1 MSWSIG
7 ERCCDNRRM
16 KTQTTLWSEL
26 LACPRTGERVI
37 DAPEGLRNLGGQV
50 HFPRLDGVPAM
61 FAEPEATLGEWR
73 DRLHLLLV
81 QLEQHAQR
89 LNMALGQDGLLA
101 LTRERLT
108 RLHKA
113 TLAHRELLA
122 DLLAPMGLE
131 RRHASAQTHLA
142 LRTRLP
148 SDQGLTSYYANI
160 HRDWAWGDSENESSL
175 ALLRKALGPAKL
187 GRTLVLGAGAGR
199 LAWDVHQ
206 QLTPTLTVALDFNP
220 LLVLLLARLIRGDTV
235 ALYEFPIAPRSI
247 SDHAILRELRT
258 PTPTRPGFYP
268 LLGDALR
275 PPFNPGSF
283 DTVITPWVID
293 ILPEAANPQLA
304 RINSLLASQGQWLHF
319 GSMNFN
325 LADPAVNY
333 SLEETVAL
341 ADATG
346 FARPA
351 ISEAVLPYMCSP
363 ASRHGRS
370 ERVIAMRAQKVS
382 EAPAIPRHNALPD
395 WLVTGRTPVPV
406 LPAFRDQAM
415 ATLIH
420 LFIIELIDGKRSL
433 RDMAALMEQ
442 QRLMSRDE
450 AEESIRGFLIR
461 LFEDAQRGQ
470 RY

>member
-1 MSWSIG
+1 MNA
-7 ERCCDNRRM
+7 R
-16 KTQTTLWSEL
+16 TTLWPDI
-26 LACPRTGERVI
+26 LACPRTGERLI
-37 DAPEGLRNLGGQV
+37 ETPEGLRNLGGQV
-50 HFPRLDGVPAM
+50 QFPRLDGVPAL
-61 FAEPEATLGEWR
+61 FAEPEASLGEWR

-81 QLEQHAQR
+81 QLDQHAQR
-89 LNMALGQDGLLA
+89 LHGTLGQDALLA
-101 LTRERLT
+101 ATRERLT
-108 RLHKA
+108 RLHAA

-122 DLLAPMGLE
+122 DLLAPLE
-131 RRHASAQTHLA
+131 LATRRASAQTHLA

-160 HRDWAWGDSENESSL
+160 HRDWAWGDAENEGSL
-175 ALLRKALGPAKL
+175 ALLRQVIGPAKL

-206 QLTPTLTVALDFNP
+206 QLSPSLTVALDFNP
-220 LLVLLLARLIRGDTV
+220 LLVLLLARLVRGDTV

-247 SDHAILRELRT
+247 SDHAILRELRA
-258 PTPTRPGFYP
+258 PTPTRPEFHP
-268 LLGDALR
+268 VLGDALR
-275 PPFNPGSF
+275 PPFLPGSF

-293 ILPEAANPQLA
+293 ILPEAAHLQLA
-304 RINSLLASQGQWLHF
+304 RINNLLASEGQWLHF
-319 GSMNFN
+319 GSLNFN
-325 LADPAVNY
+325 LADPAMNY
-333 SLEETVAL
+333 SLEETLEL
-341 ADATG
+341 AGAAG
-346 FARPA
+346 FTRPET
-351 ISEAVLPYMCSP
+351 SEAVLPYMCSP

-370 ERVIAMRAQKVS
+370 ERVIAMRAKKIA
-382 EAPAIPRHNALPD
+382 EASAPPRHTALPD
-395 WLVTGRTPVPV
+395 WLVTGRAPVPL

-415 ATLIH
+415 ATRIH

-442 QRLMSRDE
+442 QRLMTRDE

>member
-1 MSWSIG
+1 M
-7 ERCCDNRRM
+7 N
-16 KTQTTLWSEL
+16 TQATLWSEI

-37 DAPEGLRNLGGQV
+37 ATDKGLRNLGGQV
-50 HFPRLDGVPAM
+50 HFPQLDGVPAL

-89 LNMALGQDGLLA
+89 LNTALGQDALLT

-108 RLHKA
+108 RLHAA
-113 TLAHRELLA
+113 TLAHRELLS
-122 DLLAPMGLE
+122 DLLSPLGLAG
-131 RRHASAQTHLA
+131 RCASAQTHLA

-148 SDQGLTSYYANI
+148 GDQGLTSYYANI
-160 HRDWAWGDSENESSL
+160 HRDWAWGDAENEGSL
-175 ALLRKALGPAKL
+175 ALLRETLGSAKL

-206 QLTPTLTVALDFNP
+206 QLAPTLTVALDFNP
-220 LLVLLLARLIRGDTV
+220 LLVLLLARLVRGDTV

-247 SDHAILRELRT
+247 SDHAVMRKLRT

-268 LLGDALR
+268 LLADALR
-275 PPFNPGSF
+275 PPFIPGSF

-293 ILPEAANPQLA
+293 ILPEAANLQLA
-304 RINSLLASQGQWLHF
+304 RINSLLAAEGQWLHF
-319 GSMNFN
+319 GSLNFN
-325 LADPAVNY
+325 LADPAMNY
-333 SLEETVAL
+333 SLEEAL
-341 ADATG
+341 ELATATG
-346 FARPA
+346 FGRPEL
-351 ISEAVLPYMCSP
+351 SEAVLPYMCSP

-370 ERVIAMRAQKVS
+370 ERVIAMRAPKIS
-382 EAPAIPRHNALPD
+382 AASLPPRHTALPD
-395 WLVTGRTPVPV
+395 WLVTGRTSVPV

-415 ATLIH
+415 ATRIH
-420 LFIIELIDGKRSL
+420 LFIMELIDGKRSL
-433 RDMAALMEQ
+433 RDMAVLMEQ
-442 QRLMSRDE
+442 QRLMTRDE